1 MSLHP
6 NQAVGSIVKAL
17 IENILPSTSQSMNI
31 KPGIFVSGM
40 QIHQTV
46 TRPIASADSERTRA
60 GGLGD
65 SASEG
70 SERICFGKIRGRGG
84 TRCSGGG

>member
-6 NQAVGSIVKAL
+6 NQAVGSIAKAL
-17 IENILPSTSQSMNI
+17 IKNILPSTSQSMNI

-65 SASEG
+65 CASE
-70 SERICFGKIRGRGG
+70 SPADRAPED
-84 TRCSGGG
+84 